1 MVKMIADTIYV
12 YGSAPAVAIM
22 DAAAI
27 MHVGCTASDQSLVLE
42 ARKRCVFAVNGLRL
56 EVSRSRPEMALSG
69 VLILVMGIL
78 ANQVGTVLFSASQT
92 RLMRGFRESNYQQ
105 TLNVADSIS
114 RCIRLSRMG
123 QTRYLRSPAPLP
135 SSLHAAVT
143 NKTQR

>member
-56 EVSRSRPEMALSG
+56 EASRSRPEMALSG

-78 ANQVGTVLFSASQT
+78 ANQVGTVLLSASQT
-92 RLMRGFRESNYQQ
+92 RLTRVPGESNYQQ
-105 TLNVADSIS
+105 TLHVADSLP
-114 RCIRLSRMG
+114 RCTRLSRMG
-123 QTRYLRSPAPLP
+123 RTRYPRSPAPLH
-135 SSLHAAVT
+135 SYLHAGVT